1 MLRGFRKAGIWPF
14 SPPIVLDAI
23 KRRPETP
30 PDAEDKSTKPSLT
43 PITSKSIRRAQK
55 AYKDNP
61 TKDNLNLIFRSQE
74 RLATQHKVDQHIQK
88 GLFETIKTEKQRRQR
103 EKRLNLVGKES
114 SGAQIFP
121 PSQVRVALDYAAAKK
136 AEAEAGKAAKTAKK
150 AQAAENKQKKE
161 AEAQEKALQ
170 RQVAREA
177 KAQTKAEEKAA
188 KEAQKKQSALQK
200 KNEKKSLI
208 VVLPLKSTSRSSTK
222 AVTFAEHIEVVVEE
236 EGSQMTSTTG
246 RKIKLPQRFRT

>member
-1 MLRGFRKAGIWPF
+1 MTKRTFLPIFRLAWEESFTKDNMLGGFRKAGIWPF

-30 PDAEDKSTKPSLT
+30 PDAEDESTKPSLT
-43 PITSKSIRRAQK
+43 PMTSKSIRRAQK

-74 RLATQHKVDQHIQK
+74 RLAAQHEVDQHIQK

-103 EKRLNLVGKES
+103 GKRLNLVGEES

-161 AEAQEKALQ
+161 SEAQEKAL
-170 RQVAREA
+170 
-177 KAQTKAEEKAA
+177 
-188 KEAQKKQSALQK
+188 
-200 KNEKKSLI
+200 
-208 VVLPLKSTSRSSTK
+208 
-222 AVTFAEHIEVVVEE
+222 
-236 EGSQMTSTTG
+236 
-246 RKIKLPQRFRT
+246 